1 MHQGVILGEFVVA
14 TAQLLDHNFQF
25 VRASGQGQLRQADVD
40 AFSCING
47 LVEDILEAGSSVQ
60 HVAQLEAVGGQDTL
74 VQHLNGRACR
84 RLARGF
90 PGGVDGLDDQILI
103 HDRHRAQALGQ
114 RFAFAFQAGPH
125 AVPLSRREHVPA
137 RLACVV
143 HVVLDQ
149 GIVACWFVA
158 EAIQRGGGGVAH
170 LVPVQRAV
178 RFILAAEGVFE
189 RVQQA
194 QVVPHFVRRGAVDVP
209 GLQVAHCAKRVKP
222 LDDPVQNGVERA
234 EGVCVPVDAVAA
246 IDFVHN
252 VEVDVVVTV
261 PSNRGFD
268 VQFGG
273 AWLG

>member
-1 MHQGVILGEFVVA
+1 MHQGVVLWEFVVA

-25 VRASGQGQLRQADVD
+25 IGAGGECQLRQVDVD
-40 AFSCING
+40 ALSSLNA

-60 HVAQLEAVGGQDTL
+60 HIAQLEAVGGQDTL

-84 RLARGF
+84 RLA
-90 PGGVDGLDDQILI
+90 GGLAGRIDGLDNQVLV
-103 HDRHRAQALGQ
+103 HDGHCTQAFSQ
-114 RFAFAFQAGPH
+114 RFACALQASPH
-125 AVPLSRREHVPA
+125 AVPLPSSEHVPA

-149 GIVACWFVA
+149 GVVASWFVA
-158 EAIQRGGGGVAH
+158 ESVQRGRWGVAH

-178 RFILAAEGVFE
+178 GFVPAAGGVFE
-189 RVQQA
+189 GVQQT
-194 QVVPHFVRRGAVDVP
+194 QVVSHFVRRGAVDVP
-209 GLQVAHCAKRVKP
+209 GLQVAHCAERVKP

-234 EGVCVPVDAVAA
+234 EGVCVPIDAVAA